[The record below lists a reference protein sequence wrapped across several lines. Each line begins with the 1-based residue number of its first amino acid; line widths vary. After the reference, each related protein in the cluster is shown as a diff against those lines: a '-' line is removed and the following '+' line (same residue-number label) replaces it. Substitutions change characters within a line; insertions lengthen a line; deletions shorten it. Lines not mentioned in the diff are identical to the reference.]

1 MLSPTVTENEQQR
14 KIGEKLITIIR
25 TILITEREVE
35 ELKIT
40 LAENIR
46 FDISDA
52 FRAIDSNMKGY
63 ITSQD
68 IFRFMCKNGCS
79 VHQKFC
85 DFWIFT
91 WSKGDDKLRYQLFL
105 EFIVPRYDRDAAM
118 QCIVRKLYS
127 EAGKYKLSF
136 YLEEF
141 VAKLIYKEIDYLRT
155 IEIEKMNL
163 AQLVEWKFT
172 TVFKYVA
179 GNLPVIDKRCLD
191 QLLNKFE
198 IQSLTQQ
205 EYNMF
210 LKRFNRNEDLILQKD
225 EFSDAIFPSKELIKE
240 MQPPRDGFQEYVLNH
255 DQQLD
260 QLLGKDQIHDGD
272 DFIFKPEDHKLKL
285 NSTSKDYNVS
295 DKQDYFSKKQY
306 QNEPTQNQ
314 ETYPPPKI
322 QPTQNKALI
331 MSFKPSQIQ
340 QPQSQFQQNSID
352 QSVRASTPIQM
363 KSKNYQSPNEQPSQ
377 NQQQDLL
384 QQFERKQ
391 NASQM
396 AFSQDN
402 LSGYNNYYYNQNFNL
417 EQSQQVQYNQ
427 YVNQP
432 TNAQYILSRQ

>member
-127 EAGKYKLSF
+127 ETGKYKLSF

-141 VAKLIYKEIDYLRT
+141 VAKLIFKEIDYLRT

-191 QLLNKFE
+191 QLLNKYE

-210 LKRFNRNEDLILQKD
+210 LKRFNRNEDQILQKD

-260 QLLGKDQIHDGD
+260 QLLGKDQVNDGN
-272 DFIFKPEDHKLKL
+272 DFVFKPEEHKIKL
-285 NSTSKDYNVS
+285 NSTQKGHNIQQEFIPQNQYPNQSTFKQRDQWTSYQQIA
-295 DKQDYFSKKQY
+295 DLKQDFTFEFLTTL
-306 QNEPTQNQ
+306 N
-314 ETYPPPKI
+314 
-322 QPTQNKALI
+322 LI
-331 MSFKPSQIQ
+331 LVLITS
-340 QPQSQFQQNSID
+340 
-352 QSVRASTPIQM
+352 
-363 KSKNYQSPNEQPSQ
+363 
-377 NQQQDLL
+377 
-384 QQFERKQ
+384 
-391 NASQM
+391 
-396 AFSQDN
+396 
-402 LSGYNNYYYNQNFNL
+402 
-417 EQSQQVQYNQ
+417 
-427 YVNQP
+427 
-432 TNAQYILSRQ
+432 

>member
-68 IFRFMCKNGCS
+68 IFRFMCKNGYS

-127 EAGKYKLSF
+127 ETGKYKLTF

-141 VAKLIYKEIDYLRT
+141 VAKLIYKEIDYLRN

-179 GNLPVIDKRCLD
+179 GNLPVFDKRCLD

-198 IQSLTQQ
+198 IQSFTQQ

-210 LKRFNRNEDLILQKD
+210 LKRFNRNEDTILQKD
-225 EFSDAIFPSKELIKE
+225 EFSDAIFPSRELIQE
-240 MQPPRDGFQEYVLNH
+240 VQPPRDGFQEYVLNH

-260 QLLGKDQIHDGD
+260 QLLGKDQVNDGD
-272 DFIFKPEDHKLKL
+272 DFIFKPEEHKIKL
-285 NSTSKDYNVS
+285 NSTQKD
-295 DKQDYFSKKQY
+295 QQEFITKKQY
-306 QNEPTQNQ
+306 QNESTYNQNIYQPPTN
-314 ETYPPPKI
+314 T
-322 QPTQNKALI
+322 QPTQNKAIL
-331 MSFKPSQIQ
+331 MSFKPQQTQSQI
-340 QPQSQFQQNSID
+340 QQNSID
-352 QSVRASTPIQM
+352 HSIKASTPIHM
-363 KSKNYQSPNEQPSQ
+363 KSKNYKSPNEQPSQ
-377 NQQQDLL
+377 YQQQDLL

-402 LSGYNNYYYNQNFNL
+402 LSGYNNYYNQNFNL
-417 EQSQQVQYNQ
+417 EQSQQIQYKQ
-427 YVNQP
+427 YINQP
-432 TNAQYILSRQ
+432 TNAQYILSKQ

>member
-127 EAGKYKLSF
+127 ETGKYKLSF

-172 TVFKYVA
+172 TVFKYIA

-191 QLLNKFE
+191 QLLNKYE

-210 LKRFNRNEDLILQKD
+210 LKRFNRNEETILQKD

-260 QLLGKDQIHDGD
+260 QLLGKDQVNDGD
-272 DFIFKPEDHKLKL
+272 DFIFKPEEHKIKL
-285 NSTSKDYNVS
+285 NSTQKGHNI
-295 DKQDYFSKKQY
+295 QQEFI
-306 QNEPTQNQ
+306 PQNQ
-314 ETYPPPKI
+314 YPIQSTLNKEINGPPTNQ
-322 QPTQNKALI
+322 QPTQNKTIL
-331 MSFKPSQIQ
+331 MSLKPPQT
-340 QPQSQFQQNSID
+340 QSQFQQHTID
-352 QSVRASTPIQM
+352 QSIQASTPIQM
-363 KSKNYQSPNEQPSQ
+363 KSKNYKSPNEQPSQ
-377 NQQQDLL
+377 YQQQDLL

-402 LSGYNNYYYNQNFNL
+402 LSNYYNQNLNL

>member
-1 MLSPTVTENEQQR
+1 MLSPTVTENEHQR

-68 IFRFMCKNGCS
+68 IFRFMCKNGFS

-105 EFIVPRYDRDAAM
+105 EFIVPKYDRDAAM

-127 EAGKYKLSF
+127 ETGKYKLSF

-155 IEIEKMNL
+155 IEIDKMNL

-210 LKRFNRNEDLILQKD
+210 LKRFNRNEDMILQKD

-240 MQPPRDGFQEYVLNH
+240 IQPPRDGFQEYVLNH

-260 QLLGKDQIHDGD
+260 QLLGKDQINDGE
-272 DFIFKPEDHKLKL
+272 DFIFKPEEHKIKL
-285 NSTSKDYNVS
+285 TSTQKDYNI
-295 DKQDYFSKKQY
+295 QQEFISKKQQ
-306 QNEPTQNQ
+306 QNETIQNQ
-314 ETYPPPKI
+314 EIYGPPKV
-322 QPTQNKALI
+322 QPTQNKALL
-331 MSFKPSQIQ
+331 MSFKPVQIQ
-340 QPQSQFQQNSID
+340 QPQQQQQFYQNSID
-352 QSVRASTPIQM
+352 QSIKASTPIQM
-363 KSKNYQSPNEQPSQ
+363 KSKHYQSPNEQPSQ

-384 QQFERKQ
+384 QQFERKY

-402 LSGYNNYYYNQNFNL
+402 LSGYNNYYYNQNSNL
-417 EQSQQVQYNQ
+417 EQSQHVQYNQ